1 MAREISHPFLIARD
15 DAGHFRL
22 TVRDTRYNSQGF
34 ALFTATMQEQVFRT
48 AGEARAF
55 ARDNFGAQPGQ
66 FTSK

>member
-1 MAREISHPFLIARD
+1 MSREITHPFLIARD
-15 DAGHFRL
+15 DAGEFRL

-34 ALFTATMQEQVFRT
+34 ALFTATLQEPSFRT

>member
-15 DAGHFRL
+15 DAGQFRL

-34 ALFTATMQEQVFRT
+34 ALFTARLQDECFRT
-48 AGEARAF
+48 AAEARAF